1 MVLCGTWGLPGAQ
14 TQLKFMAEGAKAEAG
29 VEGPDLDLKE
39 VGGLK
44 GEKGGELVMK
54 KKWGGGTNSVL
65 IKSKAD
71 LRPSL
76 PVKVCIL

>member
-1 MVLCGTWGLPGAQ
+1 MVLCGTWGLPAAQ

-29 VEGPDLDLKE
+29 VEGPDLDLK
-39 VGGLK
+39 GGVK

-54 KKWGGGTNSVL
+54 KKGGGTKSVL

>member
-29 VEGPDLDLKE
+29 VEGPDLDWK
-39 VGGLK
+39 GGGGWK